1 MLKKTFRVVAAL
13 PIVTLSWA
21 APASAQDS
29 GGLSGLLLRFFS
41 EQNPVVLQQAPEPFN
56 HSAHFVSQPE
66 ARATL
71 QQLNRVIATQ
81 ISTFPL
87 TSSSA
92 GFTFEFD
99 PTIGVFERNTETFG
113 PIFAERALTA
123 GRGRFS
129 MGVTALEAEY
139 NKFEGQD
146 LRENDMQL
154 YLTHID
160 VNGDGTP
167 TAVWFEG
174 DLIRADLS
182 IDLRNRTT
190 VVVANYGVTDTF
202 DIGVAV
208 PFVELDM
215 TASILTSVERIA
227 TGPDPFVVHAFAG
240 DADSQLF
247 PETGSASGV
256 GDIVVRGKWNF
267 AKSDSLN
274 LAAALDVR
282 LPTGDEDDLLGSG
295 ATQGKLFFIAS
306 KDRGRFTPRLSAG
319 YTVSTEGSGVIGDLP
334 NELSYSA
341 GFDAALHSRVSFT
354 ADFVGRTLIDA
365 DRVVEEER
373 SFQHTF
379 RTDPTVRTE
388 TRLTPVVET
397 GNLNVAYLSAGVK
410 INPVGQLLLVGS
422 VLVALN
428 DNGLQDTVT
437 PVVGLDYTF

>member
-1 MLKKTFRVVAAL
+1 MLTKTSRVVAAL
-13 PIVTLSWA
+13 PMLALMWA
-21 APASAQDS
+21 SPAGAQDT

-41 EQNPVVLQQAPEPFN
+41 EQNPVILQEAPEPFN

-123 GRGRFS
+123 GKGRFS
-129 MGVTALEAEY
+129 MGVTALEAKY
-139 NKFEGQD
+139 NKFEGQN

-160 VNGDGTP
+160 VNGDSSVNAP
-167 TAVWFEG
+167 WFEG
-174 DLIRADLS
+174 DIIRADLS
-182 IDLRNRTT
+182 INLRNRTT
-190 VVVANYGVTDTF
+190 VVVANYGVTDSF
-202 DIGVAV
+202 DIGIAV

-215 TASILTSVERIA
+215 SASILATVDRIA
-227 TGPDPFVVHAFAG
+227 TNPDPFVVHQFAG
-240 DADSQLF
+240 GADNQLF
-247 PETGSASGV
+247 TESGSASGV
-256 GDIVVRGKWNF
+256 GDIVLRGKWNF

-295 ATQGKLFFIAS
+295 ATQSKLFFVAS
-306 KDRGRFTPRLSAG
+306 KDRGRFTPRISAG
-319 YTVSTEGSGVIGDLP
+319 YSVSTEGSAVIGDLP
-334 NELSYSA
+334 DELSYSA
-341 GFDAALHSRVSFT
+341 GFDAALHSRVSLT
-354 ADFVGRTLIDA
+354 ADFVGRTLVDA
-365 DRVVEEER
+365 DRVVEESRTYE
-373 SFQHTF
+373 HTF

-397 GNLNVAYLSAGVK
+397 GNLNVAYLSAGLKV
-410 INPVGQLLLVGS
+410 NPVGRLLLVGS

-437 PVVGLDYTF
+437 PVLGLDYTF

>member
-1 MLKKTFRVVAAL
+1 MQSKTSRVVVAL
-13 PIVTLSWA
+13 PLLALTWA
-21 APASAQDS
+21 SPAGAQDT

-123 GRGRFS
+123 GKGRFS
-129 MGVTALEAEY
+129 MGVTALEAKY
-139 NKFEGQD
+139 NKFEGQNLRDND
-146 LRENDMQL
+146 LQL

-160 VNGDGTP
+160 VNGDSSS
-167 TAVWFEG
+167 TAPWFEG

-182 IDLRNRTT
+182 INLRNRTT
-190 VVVANYGVTDTF
+190 VVVANYGVTDNF

-208 PFVELDM
+208 PFVDLSM
-215 TASILTSVERIA
+215 SASIETTVERVA
-227 TGPDPFVVHAFAG
+227 TSPDPFIVHQFAEG
-240 DADSQLF
+240 ASNQLF
-247 PETGSASGV
+247 TESGNASGV
-256 GDIVVRGKWNF
+256 GDIVLRGKWNF
-267 AKSDSLN
+267 AKGESLN

-295 ATQGKLFFIAS
+295 ATQAKLFFIAS
-306 KDRGRFTPRLSAG
+306 KDRGGFTPRVSAG
-319 YTVSTEGSGVIGDLP
+319 YTVSTEGSEVIGDLP

-341 GFDAALHSRVSFT
+341 GFDAALHSRVSLT

-365 DRVVEEER
+365 DRVVEEARTFE
-373 SFQHTF
+373 HTF

-388 TRLTPVVET
+388 ARLTPVVET
-397 GNLNVAYLSAGVK
+397 GNLNVAYLSAGLKV
-410 INPVGQLLLVGS
+410 NPVGRLLLVGS

-437 PVVGLDYTF
+437 PVLGLDYTF